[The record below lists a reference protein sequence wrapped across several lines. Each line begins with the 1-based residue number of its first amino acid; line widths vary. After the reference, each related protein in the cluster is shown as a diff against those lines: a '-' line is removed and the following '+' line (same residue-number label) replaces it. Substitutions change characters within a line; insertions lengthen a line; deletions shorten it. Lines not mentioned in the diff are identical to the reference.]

1 MEKDSPSSRKT
12 KSSFIRRLAIFG
24 IVSSFSSIGKK
35 NKFRAYPSNR
45 KIAELYEALGSAFSL
60 FEEQEQALW
69 AYCHFQSF
77 LIFQIT
83 LHCTRKKMLKT

>member
-1 MEKDSPSSRKT
+1 MEKDAASSRKT
-12 KSSFIRRLAIFG
+12 KSSFIRRLATFG

-45 KIAELYEALGSAFSL
+45 KIAELSEALGSAFSL

-69 AYCHFQSF
+69 AYCHFHSF
-77 LIFQIT
+77 LIFQKT
-83 LHCTRKKMLKT
+83 LHCTRTKMLKT

>member
-45 KIAELYEALGSAFSL
+45 KIAELSEALGSALRFG
-60 FEEQEQALW
+60 
-69 AYCHFQSF
+69 
-77 LIFQIT
+77 IT
-83 LHCTRKKMLKT
+83 TWTQRLPQDSN